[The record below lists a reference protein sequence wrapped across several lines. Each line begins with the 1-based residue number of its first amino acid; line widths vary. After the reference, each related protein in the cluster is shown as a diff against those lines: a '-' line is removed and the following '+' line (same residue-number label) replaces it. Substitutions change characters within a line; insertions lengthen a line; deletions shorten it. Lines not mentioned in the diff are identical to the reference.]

1 MIKNEF
7 KIQSLGMFLAA
18 GIWGTWVIILK
29 GITLPGF
36 FVTAITSLTGSL
48 VLFIIILISGQ
59 WPDFV
64 QTIKAKSLWRLII
77 TVAFLAALQNALFMA
92 SFKLAIADGGSVLI
106 PIIRSLVGV
115 IIPFAVL
122 FFRKGEKFSLQFL
135 FYGALAT
142 VGALSIFTWGGLN
155 IGEQISYFGL
165 FLAFCSV
172 VALAV
177 QYIFLRRLAVE
188 MAKEGRSSLPVITF
202 QSFLSFLFLVPLL
215 AGYLL
220 INTEIISFGLIRQL
234 LYIGFFGITHVAL
247 AFIFMFKALKYLN
260 AQQSQIIGYLE
271 PLVSV
276 TLSILFLKELINL
289 GYFVGASLILVA
301 AMAASLKS
309 ASINSE

>member
-1 MIKNEF
+1 
-7 KIQSLGMFLAA
+7 MFLAA

-29 GITLPGF
+29 GVTLPGF

-48 VLFIIILISGQ
+48 ALLIVILLSGKWQ
-59 WPDFV
+59 DFL

-77 TVAFLAALQNALFMA
+77 VVAFLAALQNALLMV
-92 SFKLAIADGGSVLI
+92 SFKLAIAGGGSVLI

-115 IIPFAVL
+115 IIPFTVL

-142 VGALSIFTWGGLN
+142 IGALSIFTWGGIN
-155 IGEQISYFGL
+155 VGRQISYFGL

-188 MAKEGRSSLPVITF
+188 MAKEGRSSLNVIAF
-202 QSFLSFLFLVPLL
+202 QSFLSFLFLAPLL
-215 AGYLL
+215 LGYLL
-220 INTEIISFGLIRQL
+220 INREIINLNLVRQL
-234 LYIGFFGITHVAL
+234 LYIGFFGLTHVAL
-247 AFIFMFKALKYLN
+247 AFIFMFKALKYVT

-276 TLSILFLKELINL
+276 TLSILFLKELITL
-289 GYFVGASLILVA
+289 GYFIGASLILVA
-301 AMAASLKS
+301 AMAASLKT
-309 ASINSE
+309 ASIDYE